1 MIRGVP
7 ITSARFL
14 LLSCYKAHLETEKHL
29 GAACSS
35 PQHQIGYSGDC
46 TSSLGVCDVSQMA
59 VTLPIGVHS
68 AYRTLQVTFSMG
80 VHSVY
85 RTLRVTLPMGV
96 HSRYPTLRVTRKS
109 WRHSI
114 VQAHGSAQCLPYFA
128 SYPEMTALS
137 CRQRRVGLGN
147 VTQQAKK
154 KKKSSYPTE
163 KVWETLP
170 KKQKKKKKNC

>member
-7 ITSARFL
+7 ITSVRFL

-68 AYRTLQVTFSMG
+68 AYRTLQAFLPSFPPRFDLANCAHQFLYSLITI
-80 VHSVY
+80 SVFY
-85 RTLRVTLPMGV
+85 R
-96 HSRYPTLRVTRKS
+96 
-109 WRHSI
+109 
-114 VQAHGSAQCLPYFA
+114 F
-128 SYPEMTALS
+128 LS
-137 CRQRRVGLGN
+137 
-147 VTQQAKK
+147 AKK
-154 KKKSSYPTE
+154 TTAFPLMKTP
-163 KVWETLP
+163 LP
-170 KKQKKKKKNC
+170 LL